1 MSVIS
6 AEPAPALDL
15 THAAGLRLMPVPVC
29 EPPYDDEL
37 APALSAVAHPSLR
50 PSPVGPLRGLPPL
63 RLLPALPDHA
73 LEDDDDDDEAAP
85 PRTPLS
91 DLPPVRPAAHA
102 VVQGLL
108 EVLAGVR
115 SLTQLKCATSLEL
128 YEQLE
133 AHVQA
138 RPRGTGARPR
148 TGAVRSLH
156 VQERPEGVA
165 EVCATVAVGGR
176 AAAYALRLEG
186 VDGRW
191 CCTELAGLR

>member
-6 AEPAPALDL
+6 VEPAPALEL
-15 THAAGLRLMPVPVC
+15 ASAAGLRLLPVPPC

-37 APALSAVAHPSLR
+37 VPALSAVAHPSLR
-50 PSPVGPLRGLPPL
+50 RSPVGPLHALPPL
-63 RLLPALPDHA
+63 RLLPPLPDHD
-73 LEDDDDDDEAAP
+73 EDDDDAP
-85 PRTPLS
+85 APRTPLS
-91 DLPPVRPAAHA
+91 ELPPVRPAAHA

-115 SLTQLKCATSLEL
+115 SLTQLRRATSLEL

-138 RPRGTGARPR
+138 RPRDRGARPR

-191 CCTELAGLR
+191 RCTELAGLV

>member
-1 MSVIS
+1 MSATS
-6 AEPAPALDL
+6 AAPALDL
-15 THAAGLRLMPVPVC
+15 AHATGLRLLPVPVC

-37 APALSAVAHPSLR
+37 VPGLSAVQPGPLR
-50 PSPVGPLRGLPPL
+50 RSPVGPLHALPPL
-63 RLLPALPDHA
+63 RLLPPLPDHD
-73 LEDDDDDDEAAP
+73 EDDDDGPAS
-85 PRTPLS
+85 RTPLS
-91 DLPPVRPAAHA
+91 ELPPVRPAAHA

-115 SLTQLKCATSLEL
+115 GLAQLKRATSLEL

-133 AHVQA
+133 AHLST

-191 CCTELAGLR
+191 CCTELAGLT

>member
-6 AEPAPALDL
+6 VEPAPALV
-15 THAAGLRLMPVPVC
+15 TSSAGLRLLPVPAC

-37 APALSAVAHPSLR
+37 APALSAVAHASLR
-50 PSPVGPLRGLPPL
+50 RSPVGPLHALPPL
-63 RLLPALPDHA
+63 RLLPALPD
-73 LEDDDDDDEAAP
+73 DDEDDEAP
-85 PRTPLS
+85 PARTPLS
-91 DLPPVRPAAHA
+91 ELPPVRPAAHA

-115 SLTQLKCATSLEL
+115 SVTQLKRATSLEL

-138 RPRGTGARPR
+138 RPRSRGARPR

-186 VDGRW
+186 VEGRW
-191 CCTELAGLR
+191 RCTELAGLT